1 MSGVEFLKSAGLDV
15 SQIENIDDVWR
26 RP

>member
-1 MSGVEFLKSAGLDV
+1 VEFLKSAGLEV